1 MKLKKTYFYSKL
13 WHIAKKYPEIFK
25 KQTQRRAAA
34 DLSRHK
40 KLHGYQRP
48 YFPKQCPKYIFIIPI
63 VLVEKKIDMSHVMII
78 SIIISPL

>member
-40 KLHGYQRP
+40 KLHGVP
-48 YFPKQCPKYIFIIPI
+48 EAIFPKT
-63 VLVEKKIDMSHVMII
+63 VSKIYLYYSHRF
-78 SIIISPL
+78 S